1 MGASVGYDGG
11 RSKNRAANGRKI
23 IRSQWGYMEEG
34 EPGKERVVSRRTHEA
49 SKMMGEARSL
59 QWAANQHANRLNA
72 KEVSPSS
79 DPIAVLGHLLS
90 SLILQALA
98 AETGLK
104 ALQQRELG
112 DFDATHDLFKLFTRL
127 GPVTQ
132 DNINEKYQEAVQ
144 SMDFSASVVARGEF
158 VGDVLERHRHD
169 FIDWRYIYELPDGSH
184 VNLVDLRLATVALI
198 LVF

>member
-1 MGASVGYDGG
+1 MD
-11 RSKNRAANGRKI
+11 
-23 IRSQWGYMEEG
+23 
-34 EPGKERVVSRRTHEA
+34 RRTYDA

-72 KEVSPSS
+72 KGVSPSS
-79 DPIAVLGHLLS
+79 DRVAVLGHFLS

-98 AETGLK
+98 AETSLK

-132 DNINEKYQEAVQ
+132 ENINEKYQEAVQ
-144 SMDFSASVVARGEF
+144 SMSFPASAVAPNEF
-158 VGDVLERHRHD
+158 VGDVLEGHRHD
-169 FIDWRYIYELPDGSH
+169 FINWRYIYELPDGSQ